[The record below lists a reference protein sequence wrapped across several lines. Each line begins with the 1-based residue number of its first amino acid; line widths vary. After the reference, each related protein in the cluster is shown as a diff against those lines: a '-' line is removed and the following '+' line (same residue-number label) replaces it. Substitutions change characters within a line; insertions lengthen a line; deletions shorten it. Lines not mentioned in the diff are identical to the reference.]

1 MTQLLHATSLSN
13 WTLSLVLGAAAA
25 LRSGSQAGYVD
36 ELPFCDVLL
45 TLTNRSIKNGDS
57 GTNVV
62 IGLDTKWIRM
72 MIMSFH
78 TRHMP
83 YSYILLDGK
92 TFAPK
97 CIHQD
102 DPHDHFPDGRCLMT
116 PEPECAILPNMF
128 YSLVTDHRHTD
139 GSIFKAV
146 HRPECILRQDIDRR
160 AIEFLSDDLTER
172 LQGITNLQAIKLCAN
187 IIDSMCNKVMD
198 CAETNEWDQ
207 RIIDRI
213 RRLVFQSDNRILE
226 LLRKNGMH
234 PAELIKELSAGDD
247 EKGQEDAIRRN
258 ETMDRIHS
266 RIPDMLERLKLKTFD
281 VSGESKPYSIYDVS
295 RAFIIYFG
303 VLRAVKMSRRIYEE
317 QALVA
322 MGYNI
327 AVAHELISDVKDLPA
342 PLQAGYSS
350 GLVVESTSRSRL
362 ADIQPKDTHVFPT
375 LFLELMI
382 TIGIMVLSGM
392 GPITCM
398 YVGRLLTARYRGSA
412 LKMGTSLS
420 WSVGRVQLAFTGS
433 ARDDWMVC
441 ITPVKN
447 RTTRIALFTILVL
460 LASIMPIVVW
470 PFIHPE
476 FLEINALGSN
486 ICYISLLFGILWLV
500 ATDSMQDHSQG
511 WLRTI
516 VCIFLVTLLPA
527 SVFSGLQQGW
537 IYLYLFEFIYGLQW
551 VYGAVC
557 EKWLYQGSALFML
570 GVLGALRLSNLVD
583 ILW

>member
-45 TLTNRSIKNGDS
+45 TFTNRLIENGLS

-62 IGLDTKWIRM
+62 IGLDTRWIRM

-78 TRHMP
+78 TRRMP

-92 TFAPK
+92 TFVPK
-97 CIHQD
+97 CINHG
-102 DPHDHFPDGRCLMT
+102 DPQDHFPDGRCLMT
-116 PEPECAILPNMF
+116 PEPRCPILPNMF
-128 YSLVTDHRHTD
+128 YSLVTDYHHTD
-139 GSIFKAV
+139 GKAFKAV
-146 HRPECILRQDIDRR
+146 HRPECILRQEIDGR
-160 AIEFLSDDLTER
+160 AIEFLSDDLTQR
-172 LQGITNLQAIKLCAN
+172 LRGVTNLQALELCAN
-187 IIDSMCNKVMD
+187 MIDSMCDKVMKSSD
-198 CAETNEWDQ
+198 TNEWDR

-213 RRLVFQSDNRILE
+213 RLLTFQSDDCILS
-226 LLRKNGMH
+226 LLRKDTMH
-234 PAELIKELSAGDD
+234 PSELIEQLSASDD
-247 EKGQEDAIRRN
+247 DKDQEDATRRN

-266 RIPDMLERLKLKTFD
+266 RIPAMLERLKLNTFD
-281 VSGESKPYSIYDVS
+281 VLGESKPYSIYDVS

-303 VLRAVKMSRRIYEE
+303 IVRAVKMSRRIYEE

-327 AVAHELISDVKDLPA
+327 AVAHELISDVSDLPA
-342 PLQAGYSS
+342 PLQVGYSS
-350 GLVVESTSRSRL
+350 GLVIESTSRSRL
-362 ADIQPKDTHVFPT
+362 ADIQPKDVHIFYT

-382 TIGIMVLSGM
+382 SIGIMFLSGM

-412 LKMGTSLS
+412 LKMGTSLN

-447 RTTRIALFTILVL
+447 RTCRIVLFTLLVY
-460 LASIMPIVVW
+460 LASLVPIAVW
-470 PFIHPE
+470 PLIHSP
-476 FLEINALGSN
+476 FSEINALGSS
-486 ICYISLLFGILWLV
+486 ICYISFFFGILWLL
-500 ATDSMQDHSQG
+500 ATESMQEHAQG
-511 WLRTI
+511 LRSLACSI
-516 VCIFLVTLLPA
+516 LVALLPL
-527 SVFSGLQQGW
+527 SVFMGWQQEW
-537 IYLYLFEFIYGLQW
+537 IYLYLFEFLYGLQW
-551 VYGAVC
+551 VYGAIN

-583 ILW
+583 IHW